1 MNDKFIIKPK
11 NIEKK
16 EDKSVIMTLRLNK
29 NLQREFDKLS
39 IQSGRSRNELMCMA
53 LQYALEHLEYI
64 SVSNEVIN
72 NINSDYNENNKK
84 DSF

>member
-1 MNDKFIIKPK
+1 
-11 NIEKK
+11 
-16 EDKSVIMTLRLNK
+16 MTLRLNK